1 VPIIVSHFQFFYQGN
16 QVLKKVNKETLKASY
31 RMNNDDDD
39 YLDSYNKNSNNSFN
53 NSYND
58 KSEYMKNKSNNSE
71 NTLNNNNTNKT
82 FLKCLNINKI
92 FNKNS

>member
-1 VPIIVSHFQFFYQGN
+1 MPIIVSHFQFFYQGN

-31 RMNNDDDD
+31 NMNNDDDD
-39 YLDSYNKNSNNSFN
+39 CDIYSNNNSNNDKSKYIRN
-53 NSYND
+53 NS
-58 KSEYMKNKSNNSE
+58 SNSGNS
-71 NTLNNNNTNKT
+71 NNNNNNVSNTNNKA